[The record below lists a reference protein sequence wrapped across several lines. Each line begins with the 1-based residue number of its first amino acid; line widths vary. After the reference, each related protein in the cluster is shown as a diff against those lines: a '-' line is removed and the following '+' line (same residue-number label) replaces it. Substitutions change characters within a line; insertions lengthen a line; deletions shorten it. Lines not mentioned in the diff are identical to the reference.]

1 MTLTPTACITLHS
14 SCPPKCSH
22 KKKKKS
28 CHAYHLSAGGN
39 NSARQSF
46 PFSLFGIIHLIE
58 LAETITSE
66 TKWKSNI
73 EKSTLQ
79 VQSYLKESIVKI
91 LFLATCFL
99 ILRRLEGFN
108 VLPVLSGVPWSMS
121 HLAKWSAFTQHHKH
135 ICSLSRGRVI
145 VSVISTPMSI
155 QQQKL
160 CL

>member
-1 MTLTPTACITLHS
+1 MHTIFQLGAIIVP
-14 SCPPKCSH
+14 
-22 KKKKKS
+22 
-28 CHAYHLSAGGN
+28 GRG
-39 NSARQSF
+39 F
-46 PFSLFGIIHLIE
+46 PSLFGIIHLIE

-108 VLPVLSGVPWSMS
+108 VLPVLSGVP
-121 HLAKWSAFTQHHKH
+121 
-135 ICSLSRGRVI
+135 
-145 VSVISTPMSI
+145 
-155 QQQKL
+155 
-160 CL
+160 